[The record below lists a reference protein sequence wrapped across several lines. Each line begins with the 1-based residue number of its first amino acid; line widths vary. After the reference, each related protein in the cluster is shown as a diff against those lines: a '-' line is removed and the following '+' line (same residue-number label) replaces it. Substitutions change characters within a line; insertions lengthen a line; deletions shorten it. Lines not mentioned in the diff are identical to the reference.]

1 MKNHKTNEIVNSI
14 AENKRIRDYIM
25 RLWCELES
33 FFGSLQRRTGVHD
46 DLGLGSNG
54 KMERTFLEL
63 DMTHWLFQAQISII
77 GDKNIT
83 KFLDALL
90 VN

>member
-14 AENKRIRDYIM
+14 AENKRIRDYKM

-33 FFGSLQRRTGVHD
+33 FFGSIQRRTGVHN

-54 KMERTFLEL
+54 
-63 DMTHWLFQAQISII
+63 
-77 GDKNIT
+77 
-83 KFLDALL
+83 
-90 VN
+90 